1 MEHKPQGKG
10 HNAQVQRQR
19 RARGPHRERPGEDLR
34 RYGVTSDHR
43 RLPMIAP
50 TRIISRSIQGSVL
63 AFMAYSSPSCGSVLS
78 VEVSVDVSADPDSR
92 GVTPW

>member
-1 MEHKPQGKG
+1 MVPT
-10 HNAQVQRQR
+10 VS
-19 RARGPHRERPGEDLR
+19 AREKISG